1 MDMVLKTCQDTLHV
15 IIQLCQRNSR
25 RMDENEREVSK
36 KHFSEVLFGLKFAK
50 EKGKGGGAGVICP
63 ARVQLKKPSHKE
75 NKVNYIIYHLRT
87 LPKYGILAFLGPS

>member
-36 KHFSEVLFGLKFAK
+36 KHSSEVLFGLKFAK
-50 EKGKGGGAGVICP
+50 EKGKGGGGGGWGNLPSPYP
-63 ARVQLKKPSHKE
+63 AKE
-75 NKVNYIIYHLRT
+75 ALT
-87 LPKYGILAFLGPS
+87 

>member
-50 EKGKGGGAGVICP
+50 EKGKGGGGWGNLPSPYP
-63 ARVQLKKPSHKE
+63 AKE
-75 NKVNYIIYHLRT
+75 ALT
-87 LPKYGILAFLGPS
+87 